1 MGPALFTYTK
11 ILLLLVL
18 AVKGV
23 VSLKLP
29 THQVDCS
36 NSSSIP
42 AIFFWKT
49 TQKTV
54 SIYSYESLEHIQY
67 FYCSINDVSVKNTG
81 VLINSL
87 QDVVEKPL
95 LPNA

>member
-29 THQVDCS
+29 SLQVDCS
-36 NSSSIP
+36 SSSSVT
-42 AIFFWKT
+42 AIFWKT

-54 SIYSYESLEHIQY
+54 SISSYESLEHIHY
-67 FYCSINDVSVKNTG
+67 FYCSINDVSVKGIG
-81 VLINSL
+81 VLINST
-87 QDVVEKPL
+87 QDIVEKFL